1 LFADYIF
8 KRRNIIHAV
17 KNIENDPASIISQGV
32 KIEGNIHFPYS
43 VKIDGTV
50 VGDIISDD
58 LLTIG
63 TEGKVESSIKTKNAV
78 ISGKF
83 EGDMIASGTVRIT
96 PTGRFIGNLTQAGAA
111 LSIEKGG
118 LFKGKS
124 IVLKNKK
131 LIREQV

>member
-1 LFADYIF
+1 MYP
-8 KRRNIIHAV
+8 V
-17 KNIENDPASIISQGV
+17 KNNGNNPSSIISQGV

-43 VKIDGTV
+43 VEIDGIV
-50 VGDIISDD
+50 IGDIISDD

-63 TEGKVESSIKTKNAV
+63 REGKVESSIKTKNAV

-83 EGDMIASGTVRIT
+83 EGDMVASGAVKIT
-96 PTGRFIGNLTQAGAA
+96 PTGRFIGNLTQDGAA

-118 LFKGKS
+118 LFRGKS

-131 LIREQV
+131 LIRKQA